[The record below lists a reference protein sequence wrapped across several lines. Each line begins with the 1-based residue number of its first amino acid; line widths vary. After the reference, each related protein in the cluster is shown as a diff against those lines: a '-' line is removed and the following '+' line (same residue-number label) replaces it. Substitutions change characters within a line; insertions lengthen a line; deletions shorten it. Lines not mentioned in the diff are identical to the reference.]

1 MKYFI
6 FTLFF
11 ALQVLGQ
18 NTRVLPRGISIP
30 AGSVLVGNSTGV
42 GTTTPVGISGQFLQ
56 SAGTSTPVWKNIQG
70 GGEVNF
76 ITNGDGQDG
85 TTGFVTGSYSA
96 ADKPAGTFTAS
107 SGSSAFEVANT
118 FAPLGTGTTSLT
130 FTKYAGAS
138 RQGRAVEYEFN
149 LPVAYRAKV
158 LTIKNQ
164 YIINSGTFVAGTNST
179 NSSMIFYTAFYNGSS
194 WSVAEPSSFK
204 LLSNSSTVS
213 DVFSATV
220 QSPSNA
226 TKMKLIA
233 YVSETATTAW
243 EVKANLSVSPSTY
256 VFGTP
261 ITDWQSYTPTGS
273 WVSNTTYSGR
283 WMRSGDSLLYYFRL
297 ALSGAPT
304 ATGLTVNFLPPNVG
318 QIDTA
323 KMLGTATNGS
333 VKVGDCHIYAATGVY
348 YGSLYYNGTSSVGP
362 VVINAASTYAT
373 IANLNTTVPATF
385 TSGDS
390 VECYNSKPIP
400 IVGWSSSVQMS
411 DQADTRV
418 VAAYKGYNTPTGT
431 LSNSYNVV
439 KFSGMDK
446 DTHSGYNAS
455 TGLYTVPV
463 SGYYRVSSTLEISKT
478 SYSAGNFNLA
488 AIYVNGSPV
497 TYGTSVV
504 SGTTTINATMVS
516 GTVFANAGDTIGIY
530 SYCSAATGLTFT
542 NTAGGS
548 NFSLERI
555 SGPSAIAATESIS
568 ASYTRSTSH
577 SVTSGSDNDF
587 IPQTKLWDTHSAFNT
602 SNGEFTCPISGEYEL
617 NALTTFTAYSGGGT
631 NTMKLYLNGSSY
643 KVGPSMFPNASV
655 GSAPWTQAITAKVRC
670 VAGDKIK
677 AVVSQGSGSTQNLN
691 GNASQNY
698 IEIRRVGN

>member
-6 FTLFF
+6 FTLLF

-179 NSSMIFYTAFYNGSS
+179 NSSMIFYTAFYDGSS

-243 EVKANLSVSPSTY
+243 EVKANISVSPSTY

-261 ITDWQSYTPTGS
+261 ITDWQSYTPTWTGS
-273 WVSNTTYSGR
+273 GGSPSLGNGTLSGR
-283 WMRSGDSLLYYFRL
+283 WRR
-297 ALSGAPT
+297 
-304 ATGLTVNFLPPNVG
+304 VG
-318 QIDTA
+318 QNAEIQIAFTFGSTTNANSATA
-323 KMLGTATNGS
+323 WQFSYPSGLAINTASLADGGSSSQGSGLVLDSGTQYYTAVPIAISTGIRHYLSSTSPVGATTPMTWANGDNLISTVS
-333 VKVGDCHIYAATGVY
+333 V
-348 YGSLYYNGTSSVGP
+348 
-362 VVINAASTYAT
+362 
-373 IANLNTTVPATF
+373 
-385 TSGDS
+385 
-390 VECYNSKPIP
+390 PIL
-400 IVGWSSSVQMS
+400 GWSSSVQMS

-418 VAAYKGYNTPTGT
+418 VAAYKGFNTPTGT

-446 DTHSGYNAS
+446 DTHNGYNAS

-488 AIYVNGSPV
+488 VIYVNGSAV
-497 TYGTSVV
+497 TYGASVV
-504 SGTTTINATMVS
+504 SGTTNVNAVMVS

-542 NTAGGS
+542 TSAGGS

-555 SGPSAIAATESIS
+555 SGPSAIAATESVNLRYTS
-568 ASYTRSTSH
+568 TAGQSLASGNTTLSFATKDYDSH
-577 SVTSGSDNDF
+577 G
-587 IPQTKLWDTHSAFNT
+587 AFS
-602 SNGEFTCPISGEYEL
+602 SN
-617 NALTTFTAYSGGGT
+617 TTFTAPIAGKYSIKAKVAS
-631 NTMKLYLNGSSY
+631 NTISGLSANYLRILVNGSSVSEAQFAMTY
-643 KVGPSMFPNASV
+643 ATASNFTFPISDTVKLN
-655 GSAPWTQAITAKVRC
+655 
-670 VAGDKIK
+670 AGDTVTI
-677 AVVSQGSGSTQNLN
+677 QFQNGFGSTVTAVTTTGTVSL
-691 GNASQNY
+691 A
-698 IEIRRVGN
+698 IERVGN